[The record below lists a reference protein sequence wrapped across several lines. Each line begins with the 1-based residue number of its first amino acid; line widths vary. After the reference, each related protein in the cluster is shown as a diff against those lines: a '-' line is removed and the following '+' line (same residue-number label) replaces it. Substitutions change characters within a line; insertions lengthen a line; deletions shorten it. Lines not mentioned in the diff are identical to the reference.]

1 MSEKF
6 DKWSMFKNYMANEL
20 NITKEDIQ
28 QWLEEAIEVEA
39 IKLVKNTFRDRSPE
53 KMIEDALIKSL
64 SREHKD
70 FYDYTVVSDFID
82 KVVEE
87 VSKGVLERLNITIK
101 S

>member
-53 KMIEDALIKSL
+53 KMIEDALIESL

-70 FYDYTVVSDFID
+70 FYDYTSDFID

-87 VSKGVLERLNITIK
+87 VSKGVLERLNITVK